1 MERHSFKQVW
11 KHLRVY
17 ILSGM
22 ALVAAFMLLN
32 LFGIGCPIKF
42 LTGISCPGC
51 GMTRAMWKLL
61 TLDLPSALDFHPL
74 SVAMPLF
81 AALWLCFTCAKKPTA
96 RRVVVIAAVVSL
108 IAVYLYRQ
116 LAGGDEVVIFDPRQ
130 GYVYRTAVKLWQTI
144 LPS

>member
-1 MERHSFKQVW
+1 MDRLAFKQAW
-11 KHLRVY
+11 KRLRVY

-22 ALVAAFMLLN
+22 ALVAGFMLLN

-51 GMTRAMWKLL
+51 GMTRATWKLL
-61 TLDLPSALDFHPL
+61 TLDLPAAWDYHPL

-81 AALWLCFTCAKKPTA
+81 AVLWLCFTLTQKPTA

-116 LAGGDEVVIFDPRQ
+116 LTGGDEVVIFDPRQ
-130 GYVYRTAVKLWQTI
+130 GYIYRTAVKLWRMI
-144 LPS
+144 LPQ

>member
-1 MERHSFKQVW
+1 MGRLSTKQAW

-17 ILSGM
+17 LLSVI
-22 ALVAAFMLLN
+22 ALAAAFLLLN

-61 TLDLPSALDFHPL
+61 TLDLPAALAYHPL
-74 SVAMPLF
+74 SVTMPF
-81 AALWLCFTCAKKPTA
+81 FVALWLCFTLTKKPTA

-116 LAGGDEVVIFDPRQ
+116 FTGGDEVVIFDPRQ
-130 GYVYRTAVKLWQTI
+130 GYLYRTAVKLWQTI
-144 LPS
+144 LPQ